1 MSKPK
6 LTLKNIM
13 VFDYVRRS
21 GSSNVKQIFDKNKA
35 EIEKLFGIKT
45 YQSFNRHVAKVI
57 EFERQNP
64 LNNFLKGS
72 K

>member
-21 GSSNVKQIFDKNKA
+21 GSSNVKQIFEKNKA

-64 LNNFLKGS
+64 MNLRS